1 LQFAAWLCS
10 RDARWAHD
18 TTQNA
23 YWQATAKAKRILD
36 CEQPTAN
43 RQQEMK
49 RIEAFIRVNKLESV
63 KQALEDAGIY
73 GISCE
78 QVRGYGRQFGRTDK
92 YRGSTYAVNL
102 LPKMKVEVVVK
113 DEDLEEGLAAIVAV
127 AQTGEIGDGKIFV
140 SDVMEAVRIRTGERG
155 DAALS

>member
-1 LQFAAWLCS
+1 
-10 RDARWAHD
+10 
-18 TTQNA
+18 
-23 YWQATAKAKRILD
+23 
-36 CEQPTAN
+36 
-43 RQQEMK
+43 MK
-49 RIEAFIRVNKLESV
+49 RIEAFIRVAKLEDV

-78 QVRGYGRQFGRTDK
+78 QIRGYGRQFGRTDK

-102 LPKMKVEVVVK
+102 IPKMKVEVVVK
-113 DEDLEEGLAAIVAV
+113 DEDLEEAVNAIVSV
-127 AQTGEIGDGKIFV
+127 TQSGEIGDGKIFV